1 MLKNYILIAF
11 RQFSRHKMFSALNV
25 FCLAIGISFCLLI
38 VEYVLHENSVN
49 ASLKNDR
56 QQYFLTSHW
65 KVKDTGPEITTVG
78 PLAKALRQR
87 YPGLV
92 SNYYRFNPVTTSVS
106 AGDKHFKENV
116 SIGDTSMV
124 TIYGLSLLYG
134 DPTHAFINNRSAIIT
149 EELAMKLFGEKN
161 VINKTVTLNNLTA
174 TTQDYKVSAVL
185 KTIPYNTVI
194 NLLDKK
200 GYGMFIPFEGN
211 NYYPGGSGEENWT
224 GFNTVG
230 FVELQPGIS
239 PGQLTAP
246 VRNLLKL
253 NSPDNINK
261 NLDVQFRP
269 LSTYYLDANNAAVS
283 KTLSILSL
291 VALGILLLAIINFVN
306 ITIGTSSYRIKEI
319 GLRKVFGS
327 RRRQLVYQYLVE
339 SVILTIFAGLLSVIF
354 YGIFRPAFNE
364 ILNTSLKSIN
374 GFQVRELATLAV
386 IILIS
391 GLLAGIYP
399 AIILSGSEMV
409 NSVKGKLGSV
419 EKGVWLKKSL
429 LVLQFTIA
437 IVVFIFSMT
446 ISKQVKYFFNKDLG
460 YDKEQLMVVT
470 AFPKQWDSAGVE
482 KIESIRKSMS
492 GISAV
497 KDAAV
502 SFDIPERGTVNQF
515 VVNPEG
521 PKNNQTVTVQSIGVD
536 EEYASTFGLSL
547 VEGRFFNQGGVF
559 VPGEVV
565 INQSAEKSFGW
576 SSATGRVFRMP
587 SIGVDMKV
595 VGVVRDFHL
604 GSLHESIAPLVL
616 FHVKTTLA
624 YRYLTIKLR
633 AGNLADAIALVRAK
647 WKDVSPNSPFEYFF
661 MDEKLQSMYQA
672 ELQLKKA
679 ASIATG
685 LMLLIVM
692 LGIFGV
698 LSLALTKR
706 MKEIAVRKVLGAE
719 VHHILGLFVRQ
730 YAGLMLIATLIAWP
744 LSYYFSNQWLQQYV
758 YRIPQAAGVY
768 FTAALFVAVIALV
781 LISLQCLK
789 VALANP
795 VHSLR
800 SE

>member
-49 ASLKNDR
+49 AGLKNSH

-106 AGDKHFKENV
+106 AGDKHFKEDV

-124 TIYGLSLLYG
+124 SIYGLSLLYG
-134 DPTHAFINNRSAIIT
+134 DPTHAFINNRSAVIT
-149 EELAMKLFGEKN
+149 EELAMKLFGDKN
-161 VINKTVTLNNLTA
+161 AINKTVTLSNLTA

-185 KTIPYNTVI
+185 KTLPYNTVI
-194 NLLDKK
+194 NLLGKK
-200 GYGMFIPFEGN
+200 GYGMYIPFEGN
-211 NYYPGGSGEENWT
+211 NYYPGGSGEENWK

-239 PGQLTAP
+239 ASQLTIP

-261 NLDVQFRP
+261 NLNVQFKP
-269 LSTYYLDANNAAVS
+269 LSTYYLDANNSAVS

-327 RRRQLVYQYLVE
+327 RRSQLINQYLIE
-339 SVILTIFAGLLSVIF
+339 SIILTILAGFLSVVL
-354 YGIFRPAFNE
+354 YGIFRPVFNE
-364 ILNTSLKSIN
+364 ILNTNLTPIN
-374 GFQVRELATLAV
+374 GFHTRELAALAV

-409 NSVKGKLGSV
+409 SSVKGKLGSV
-419 EKGVWLKKSL
+419 EKGMWLKKSL

-446 ISKQVKYFFNKDLG
+446 ISKQVRYFFNKDLG

-470 AFPKQWDSAGVE
+470 AFPKQWDSAGVD
-482 KIESIRKSMS
+482 KIESIRRSMS
-492 GISAV
+492 GISSV
-497 KDAAV
+497 KDATV
-502 SFDIPERGTVNQF
+502 SFDIPERGSVNQF
-515 VVNPEG
+515 EVNPEG
-521 PKNNQTVTVQSIGVD
+521 PKNNQTITVQSITVD
-536 EEYASTFGLSL
+536 EEYASTFGLNL

-559 VPGEVV
+559 VPGEAV
-565 INQSAEKSFGW
+565 ISQSAEKSFGW
-576 SSATGRVFRMP
+576 SHATGRVFRIP
-587 SIGVDMKV
+587 SIGVDVKV
-595 VGVVRDFHL
+595 VGVIKDFHL
-604 GSLHESIAPLVL
+604 GTLHESIPPLVL
-616 FHVKTTLA
+616 FHVKTTLV

-647 WKDVSPNSPFEYFF
+647 WKNVSPNSPFEYFF

-679 ASIATG
+679 AGIATG

-719 VHHILGLFVRQ
+719 LHHILGLFVRQ
-730 YAGLMLIATLIAWP
+730 YAGLILIATLIAWP

-758 YRIPQAAGVY
+758 YRIPQAADVY
-768 FTAALFVAVIALV
+768 FIAALFVAVIAIV

-789 VALANP
+789 VVLANP
-795 VHSLR
+795 VTSLR